1 MNQQQARTDDNM
13 IKREALENIELC
25 DQFKDKSLDD
35 LWQKNIDA
43 IQSIKVEVQER
54 FETKMNDRF
63 TSEIVIL
70 KKWTEDLLRTRI
82 NEEVRLLQR
91 QIQFEIRKIR
101 RIFEVPGVIGP
112 VLTDDF
118 EFFSF
123 QGDS

>member
-1 MNQQQARTDDNM
+1 
-13 IKREALENIELC
+13 
-25 DQFKDKSLDD
+25 
-35 LWQKNIDA
+35 
-43 IQSIKVEVQER
+43 
-54 FETKMNDRF
+54 MNDRF